1 MNAPVTGRFFCNRCI
16 IPTHCSTRIHEEM
29 TVMNH
34 PASRDMTRWFFL
46 LLILLT
52 IVAYYP
58 GLSGDYLFDDTS
70 NLLQNKALDIDTLDM
85 DSLESAAY
93 SSGSGMLRRP
103 VSMASFALNRFFF
116 GIDPYS
122 HKVINL
128 IIHVLTGCLLF
139 LFSRLLISS
148 YQQFRKPVLSAQ
160 AARWIPVIV
169 CGMWLVHPLNLTS
182 VLYIVQ
188 RMTSLAALFTVA
200 GLCLYAVG
208 RRQIL
213 NGRQGMAIMLAG
225 LFVMGGL
232 ALLSKENGILLPLYM
247 LIVEVSVFRFRGKNG
262 LTDRS
267 IVTFFGLVAALPALL
282 ALLYLV
288 THTESMLNYAGRDF
302 NLQERLLTE
311 SRVLIFYLKMIIM
324 PSVQE
329 LGLYHDDFMLSRGLL
344 DPPGTLFS
352 LLSLAALFVGGLL
365 LLGKRSL
372 ISLGILW
379 FFAGHALE
387 STVLPLELVH
397 EHRNYLADYGIL
409 LAASCA
415 IAQAPLKILSPLIQ
429 ILVPL
434 FFILLFSYTTWLR
447 SDQWSDNINHSIY
460 EARHHPNS
468 HRAVFSAGRIH
479 ARLALKGHL
488 DSKEQAY
495 TYLEQARKLDKTGI
509 MSEATLIKVT
519 YVLGE
524 PVNPD
529 WFEDMLDKLSRYP
542 ISAAD
547 ISSLQVIAA
556 CTQDICEIDPE
567 RMETLFDIVLE
578 QENARLVTVYGY
590 YTINSRSN
598 FEKGLTLFE
607 HAVELDPREPQYRKN
622 LINLL
627 AVMGRL
633 DEADQQLKLF
643 KSADTHGNSHEFY
656 ELMENELNVL
666 RTNDAAPP
674 TE

>member
-1 MNAPVTGRFFCNRCI
+1 
-16 IPTHCSTRIHEEM
+16 M
-29 TVMNH
+29 TVINH
-34 PASRDMTRWFFL
+34 PACRDITPWFFL

-52 IVAYYP
+52 VVVYYP
-58 GLSGDYLFDDTS
+58 GLSGDYMFDDRN
-70 NLLQNKALDIDTLDM
+70 NLLQNRALEIEILDL
-85 DSLESAAY
+85 DSLQSAAY
-93 SSGSGMLRRP
+93 SSGAGILRRP

-122 HKVINL
+122 HKTVNL
-128 IIHVLTGCLLF
+128 IIHILTGCLLF

-148 YQQFRKPVLSAQ
+148 YQQHRKPVLNIQ
-160 AARWIPVIV
+160 AARWIPVVV

-188 RMTSLAALFTVA
+188 RMTSLASLFTVA
-200 GLCLYAVG
+200 GLCLYLIG
-208 RRQIL
+208 RRQML
-213 NGRQGMAIMLAG
+213 SGKQGLAIILAG

-232 ALLSKENGILLPLYM
+232 ALFSKENGILLPLYM
-247 LIVEVSVFRFRGKNG
+247 LIVEISVFRFRGKNG
-262 LTDRS
+262 LTDKS
-267 IVTFFGLVAALPALL
+267 IVSFFGLVVAVPALL

-288 THTESMLNYAGRDF
+288 THTESMLNYGGRNF

-329 LGLYHDDFMLSRGLL
+329 LGLYHDDFTLSRGLL
-344 DPPGTLFS
+344 DPPTTLFS
-352 LLSLAALFVGGLL
+352 LLALAALILGGLL

-387 STVLPLELVH
+387 STVLPLEIAH

-415 IAQAPLKILSPLIQ
+415 IAQAPLKRLAPF
-429 ILVPL
+429 ILVPAPL
-434 FFILLFSYTTWLR
+434 LFILMLSYTTWLR
-447 SDQWSDNINHSIY
+447 SEQWSDNINHAIY
-460 EARHHPNS
+460 EARHHPDS

-479 ARLALKGHL
+479 ARLALQGHL

-495 TYLEQARKLDKTGI
+495 HYLEKARKLDKTGI
-509 MSEATLIKVT
+509 MSNVTLIKLS
-519 YVLGE
+519 YLLDE
-524 PVNPD
+524 PLQPA
-529 WFEDMLDKLSRYP
+529 WFEEMLDKLSRYP

-547 ISSLQVIAA
+547 ISSLQVLAA
-556 CTQDICEIDPE
+556 CTQDICKIDPE

-578 QENARLVTVYGY
+578 RKNARLVTAYGY
-590 YTINSRSN
+590 YTINSRDN
-598 FEKGLTLFE
+598 FDKGLDLFE
-607 HAVELDPREPQYRKN
+607 HAVKLDPSEPQYRKN

-627 AVMGRL
+627 IFMRKL
-633 DEADQQLKLF
+633 DEAEQQLEQFKL
-643 KSADTHGNSHEFY
+643 AATHGNSENFY
-656 ELMENELNVL
+656 ASVENEINTL
-666 RTNDAAPP
+666 RSIDTTTPI
-674 TE
+674 E